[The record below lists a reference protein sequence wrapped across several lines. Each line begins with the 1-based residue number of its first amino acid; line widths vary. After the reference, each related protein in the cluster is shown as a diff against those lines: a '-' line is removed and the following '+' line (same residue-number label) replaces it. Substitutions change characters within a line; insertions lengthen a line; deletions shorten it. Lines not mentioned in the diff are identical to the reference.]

1 MRMFHLSLSPRKLLG
16 LALVAGLSASA
27 CNPESEGAVAD
38 EASARLAYLGLDRA
52 IDRAIDLGF
61 AGFNAAS
68 SANIPEQTGAGE
80 LSGTMTIAGQVD
92 QGNSANKGMRL
103 EMSLVGG
110 YADVILEGDID
121 VIYDGGPAALEM
133 SFKGLPDADFSG
145 SLLGTFVMDRDL
157 VGDVTLDL
165 SMSGK
170 TQDAGGGTIARVPG
184 SIRVT
189 GTASSDYGV
198 FAVDVSL

>member
-1 MRMFHLSLSPRKLLG
+1 MSRLSRSPRNFLC
-16 LALVAGLSASA
+16 LALVAGLSAAA
-27 CNPESEGAVAD
+27 CNSGPEGAVAD

-68 SANIPEQTGAGE
+68 SANIPEQTGDGE
-80 LSGTMTIAGQVD
+80 LSGTMTIGGKVD
-92 QGNSANKGMRL
+92 QGKSANKGMRL
-103 EMSLVGG
+103 EMTLAGD
-110 YADVILEGDID
+110 YADTILEDNTD
-121 VIYDGGPAALEM
+121 VIYNGGPAALDM

-145 SLLGTFVMDRDL
+145 SLLGTFVMGHDL

-165 SMSGK
+165 SMSGQ
-170 TQDAGGGTIARVPG
+170 TQDAGGGTIVRVPG

-198 FAVDVSL
+198 FMVDVSL